1 MQKNPSLFVQ
11 LLLAVAITAQLS
23 CARPTAAP
31 QPEPTSSPSPTE
43 QAQIEQILQR
53 YEQALGGKEALDA
66 LTSYRLKASFTFPG
80 MAGTIESW
88 RKEPLKTLSVTTFPR
103 IGVLKKGFDGETRW
117 VQTPAGT
124 FSSESG
130 PQEIAEL
137 EREADAYSA
146 GKIRAF
152 FDSLKLQ
159 PKAWLSGR
167 DVYVIEGKPAKG
179 PAEKLYF
186 DIENG
191 LLLRWDMAR
200 RRADRG
206 TVWVKIHFD
215 DYRDVAG
222 VKLPHKMRF
231 AFEQFSFNVQVNEV
245 EHNIPIDDAIFKK
258 PN

>member
-1 MQKNPSLFVQ
+1 MRNNPRPLAP
-11 LLLAVAITAQLS
+11 LLLTVLLTAQLS
-23 CARPTAAP
+23 CARRTTTTQA
-31 QPEPTSSPSPTE
+31 EPTPSPSPTE

-53 YEQALGGKEALDA
+53 YEQAVGGKEAVDA

-80 MAGTIESW
+80 MAGTIEAW

-130 PQEIAEL
+130 PQEIADL

-152 FDSLKLQ
+152 FDTLKLQ

-167 DVYVIEGKPAKG
+167 DVYVIEGKPDKG
-179 PAEKLYF
+179 PAEKLFF
-186 DIENG
+186 DVESG

-200 RRADRG
+200 RRQDRG
-206 TVWVKIHFD
+206 TLFVKIHFD
-215 DYRDVAG
+215 DYREVSG
-222 VKLPHKMRF
+222 VKLPFKMRF
-231 AFEQFSFNVQVNEV
+231 AFEHFNFNVQVNEV
-245 EHNIPIDDAIFKK
+245 EHNIPIDDAIFRK
-258 PN
+258 P

>member
-1 MQKNPSLFVQ
+1 MRKTLPV
-11 LLLAVAITAQLS
+11 LLAVLITAQLS
-23 CARPTAAP
+23 CWRRTTTRT
-31 QPEPTSSPSPTE
+31 EPKPSPSPEE
-43 QAQIEQILQR
+43 QAQIEQILER

-66 LTSYRLKASFTFPG
+66 LKSYRMKATFTLTG
-80 MAGTIESW
+80 MTGTIEAW
-88 RKEPLKTLSVTTFPR
+88 RKEPLKSLSITTFPR
-103 IGVLKKGFDGETRW
+103 IGTLKKGFDGETRW

-124 FSSESG
+124 ISDSS

-152 FDSLKLQ
+152 FDTLKLE

-186 DIENG
+186 DVENG

-200 RRADRG
+200 RQNDRR
-206 TVWVKIHFD
+206 TVFVKIHFD
-215 DYRDVAG
+215 DYRDVGG
-222 VKLPHKMRF
+222 VKLPFKMRF
-231 AFEQFSFNVQVNEV
+231 AFEHFNFNVLVNEV
-245 EHNIPIDDAIFKK
+245 EHNIPIDDAIFTK
-258 PN
+258 PT

>member
-1 MQKNPSLFVQ
+1 MRNKRLV
-11 LLLAVAITAQLS
+11 LLAVLITAQLS
-23 CARPTAAP
+23 CARPPSTGA
-31 QPEPTSSPSPTE
+31 EPKSSPSPTE

-53 YEQALGGKEALDA
+53 YEQAIGGQDAIDA
-66 LTSYRLKASFTFPG
+66 LTSYRAKATFTIPG

-88 RKEPLKTLSVTTFPR
+88 RKEPHKTLSITHFPR

-124 FSSESG
+124 FTDSS

-137 EREADAYSA
+137 EREADAYSPS
-146 GKIRAF
+146 KIREF
-152 FDSLKLQ
+152 FESLKLQ

-179 PAEKLYF
+179 PSEKLFF
-186 DIENG
+186 DVENG

-200 RRADRG
+200 KGDDRR

-215 DYRDVAG
+215 DYRDVG
-222 VKLPHKMRF
+222 RVKLPFKMRF
-231 AFEQFSFNVQVNEV
+231 AFDQFNFNVQVNEV

-258 PN
+258 PS